1 MTAFNIV
8 TTGTVSIE
16 IFSPGFQGFVAADV
30 SEAVG
35 ETTGNIGSCATTII
49 TFTGSPVLIEAFDV
63 VSSTVTCTPVSGV
76 AEFPIAS
83 LSSLILIALLLPAI
97 FLMGTKF
104 RATARS
110 PTI

>member
-63 VSSTVTCTPVSGV
+63 VSSNSYLHPCQRGGRVPHCIVELSNSDSFV
-76 AEFPIAS
+76 APCDLFDGNEI
-83 LSSLILIALLLPAI
+83 
-97 FLMGTKF
+97 
-104 RATARS
+104 
-110 PTI
+110 